1 MTGKLYALRN
11 KNDGEVQN
19 ASDWVVFGAGKPPDK
34 KRQMTKQVSGRGG
47 GKAAG
52 KVQNLVEKRWREK
65 YSVRAVASVKN
76 GCLFLAVYR
85 FCRHT
90 RETENR
96 LWQNPRWRQVRGRKA
111 FARRKKFLG
120 INGKRTNRGG
130 EVF

>member
-1 MTGKLYALRN
+1 MRK

-19 ASDWVVFGAGKPPDK
+19 ASDHGVFGVRKRPDK
-34 KRQMTKQVSGRGG
+34 KRKMTKQVSGRGG

-52 KVQNLVEKRWREK
+52 KMQNLVEKRWRGK
-65 YSVRAVASVKN
+65 YSVRVLAGVKN

-96 LWQNPRWRQVRGRKA
+96 LWQNSRWRQARGRKA